1 MAKQAPRLSRLH
13 PDRPGIELALG
24 DLESAVMKVIWAAGE
39 PLPVETVRQVLE
51 DGGRKTAYTT
61 VMTTLARLH
70 KKGILDRELH
80 GRAYHYWAA
89 LTEEEFARAVA
100 QMAIDGVLGAFSVP
114 AVAYFVEALGERDP
128 QQLDLLAELVER
140 KRSEMSDQEP

>member
-1 MAKQAPRLSRLH
+1 
-13 PDRPGIELALG
+13 
-24 DLESAVMKVIWAAGE
+24 MKVIWAAGE